1 MTGRSAT
8 PTRARSA
15 TSQVASIKVGDA
27 YVAPTAEAA
36 AKVVAV
42 SPRVEG
48 RPDVDM
54 AIDIDR
60 TTTEAGAYPL
70 VLASYLIACQ
80 HYDDQATADLVKG
93 YLSYVLSD
101 EGQSTAA
108 ENAGSAPLD
117 PAVQDEAIGIVEN
130 ITKK

>member
-1 MTGRSAT
+1 MS
-8 PTRARSA
+8 
-15 TSQVASIKVGDA
+15 
-27 YVAPTAEAA
+27 ELAA
-36 AKVVAV
+36 DNIPVAV
-42 SPRVEG
+42 SLRVEG

-80 HYDDQATADLVKG
+80 HYDDQGTADLVKG

-101 EGQSTAA
+101 EGQSSAA
-108 ENAGSAPLD
+108 ENVGSAQLD
-117 PAVQDEAIGIVEN
+117 PALQDEATGIVEN